1 MILFTK
7 IYVLAALII
16 SFVLLVKTL
25 FIIDRNYFL
34 RIFTMFMLTSFTTIV
49 IINLDKFNV
58 MDKIHR
64 NILIFI
70 SLMIFICAHR
80 IYYNLIDILRD
91 IEDNDNE
98 EE

>member
-34 RIFTMFMLTSFTTIV
+34 RIFTMFMLTAFTTIV

-58 MDKIHR
+58 MNKIHR

-70 SLMIFICAHR
+70 SLMVFICTHR

>member
-34 RIFTMFMLTSFTTIV
+34 RIFTMFMLTAFTTIV

-70 SLMIFICAHR
+70 SLMIFICVHR

>member
-7 IYVLAALII
+7 IYVLAALMI

-34 RIFTMFMLTSFTTIV
+34 RIFTMFMLTAFTTIV

-70 SLMIFICAHR
+70 SLMIFICVHR

>member
-34 RIFTMFMLTSFTTIV
+34 RIFTMLMVATFTTIV